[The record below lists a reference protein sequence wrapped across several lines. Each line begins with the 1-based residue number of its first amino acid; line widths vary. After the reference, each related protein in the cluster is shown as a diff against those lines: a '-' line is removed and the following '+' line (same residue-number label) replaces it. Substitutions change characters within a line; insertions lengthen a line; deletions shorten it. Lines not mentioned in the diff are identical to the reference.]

1 MKKPRNKKNL
11 NRRSGITLLPALVAL
26 ALLPAGARA
35 QPAPTRDPGWQL
47 PGIGNAVSFSPDG
60 EMVLAGNQ
68 LRRTTDAQV
77 IRIFNLRHGGEVNAT
92 AFSPDGQYAAIAVQ
106 ASDLNLNFFRVS
118 DGFRT
123 APSDAHHNGT
133 TTAKFSPDGQL
144 VATGGRDGT
153 VKLWHVP
160 DFTLVNTFLG
170 GPGYSA
176 RVFAV
181 LFSVDGQYLAV
192 GGQGGLV
199 ILQTADGKIVETL
212 ADASET
218 VQSLSLTPDGTT
230 LAAGFFTT
238 HQPGIFNV
246 KLWRFSDGALL
257 KTIPASDQPIN
268 SVAFQPDARVI
279 ASGGGDNASSGVVRF
294 FRVKD
299 SFELGFFPQ
308 DPANGNSYVTSVA
321 YSPHGELIAY
331 ARADSFVV
339 VTHNPF
345 LAIRR

>member
-1 MKKPRNKKNL
+1 MKESKHFI
-11 NRRSGITLLPALVAL
+11 RRCLLILSL
-26 ALLPAGARA
+26 ALLALPAGARA
-35 QPAPTRDPGWQL
+35 QTRGVIWQL
-47 PGIGNAVSFSPDG
+47 PGIGTAVTFSPDG
-60 EMVLAGNQ
+60 QMVLAGNQ
-68 LRRTTDAQV
+68 LRRATDAQL
-77 IRIFNLRHGGEVNAT
+77 IRTFNLRHVAPVNT
-92 AFSPDGQYAAIAVQ
+92 VAFSPDGQYAAIGVQ
-106 ASDLNLNFFRVS
+106 AFNLNLNFFRVS
-118 DGFRT
+118 DGFRIVPT
-123 APSDAHHNGT
+123 EAHNNGT

-181 LFSVDGQYLAV
+181 LFSADGQYLAV
-192 GGQGGLV
+192 GGQGGLI
-199 ILQTADGKIVETL
+199 ILQTSDGKIVRTL
-212 ADASET
+212 ADGSET

-238 HQPGIFNV
+238 QQPGVFKV

-257 KTIPASDQPIN
+257 NTIEASDQPIL
-268 SVAFQPDARVI
+268 SVAFQPDAQVI
-279 ASGGGDNASSGVVRF
+279 AAGGGDDAASGVVRF

-299 SFELGFFPQ
+299 SFQLGSFPQ
-308 DPANGNSYVTSVA
+308 DPNNGSSYITSVA
-321 YSPHGELIAY
+321 YSPNGQLIAY
-331 ARADSFVV
+331 SRADSFVV

-345 LAIRR
+345 LETRR